1 MNNTII
7 SRPETTTAS
16 STGATVKPV
25 WRLNQVL
32 QARVVGQ
39 GTDGLLTLRIG
50 TTEVSARSDRPLTQG
65 THLTLRVASLQP
77 EPVLKV
83 IATDNKTPQTAAT
96 DPAAAATRQLLPR
109 QTPLPPFFALL
120 KAVSIAGSG
129 SDLPTPLKDIIQT
142 LLEQTPASKLTADG
156 IKRAVS
162 DSGLFLEAKLLRSST
177 SGGGLP
183 ELDLK
188 RLLLS
193 LLQRLQERPGTD
205 APQSQNPATQAS
217 RQYPNRRPNTQ
228 GPTTDTTSAARKP
241 APDPAG
247 TRSSAPKELFP
258 GRLSSPQPQPREP
271 LPELLT
277 TDTDVLTNKLRQQ
290 AEGALA
296 RLTLHQVHTAKNA
309 GDGDLN
315 WALEIP
321 VLHKGQIDVVPLTV
335 ERRAHHGNSEGG
347 PSWLI
352 KLALDTPQ
360 FGPLY
365 ATILWCREQV
375 SSVFWAERDST
386 ADLVRQ
392 HLGHLRNSL
401 TGQGLDVTSLEC
413 HKGKPPDA
421 TQHSVPQSMVYGK
434 A

>member
-1 MNNTII
+1 MTNTL
-7 SRPETTTAS
+7 SFRPDTTTTS
-16 STGATVKPV
+16 GTGATIKPV
-25 WRLNQVL
+25 WRVNQVL

-39 GTDGLLTLRIG
+39 GADRLLTLRIG
-50 TTEVSARSDRPLTQG
+50 ATEVSVRSNHPLTLG

-77 EPVLKV
+77 EPVLQV
-83 IATDNKTPQTAAT
+83 IATDNKTPQTAGT
-96 DPAAAATRQLLPR
+96 DPAAAAMRQLLPR

-120 KAVSIAGSG
+120 KAVNLPGSG
-129 SDLPTPLKDIIQT
+129 SDLPAPLKDIVQT

-162 DSGLFLEAKLLRSST
+162 DSGLFLEAKLLRASA
-177 SGGGLP
+177 SGGNLP

-193 LLQRLQERPGTD
+193 LLQRLQERPGTG
-205 APQSQNPATQAS
+205 APQSQNPAPQTT
-217 RQYPNRRPNTQ
+217 RQYPDRRPSTQ
-228 GPTTDTTSAARKP
+228 GPATRKAAPNP
-241 APDPAG
+241 AEV
-247 TRSSAPKELFP
+247 RSSAPKDTFP
-258 GRLSSPQPQPREP
+258 GRLTSPQPQPREP
-271 LPELLT
+271 LPDLLAT
-277 TDTDVLTNKLRQQ
+277 ETDVLTNKLRQQ

-296 RLTLHQVHTAKNA
+296 RLTLHQVNTAKNA
-309 GDGDLN
+309 GEGDLN
-315 WALEIP
+315 WILEIP
-321 VLHKGQIDVVPLTV
+321 VLHKGQIDVVPLTI
-335 ERRAHHGNSEGG
+335 ERRTHHRNSEGG
-347 PSWLI
+347 PSWQV

-365 ATILWCREQV
+365 ATIFWYREQV

-392 HLGHLRNSL
+392 HLDHLRNSL

-413 HKGKPPDA
+413 HQGKPPDA
-421 TQHSVPQSMVYGK
+421 TQRSVPQSMVYGK